1 MLAPVSVE
9 AGSPEVPGTGG
20 VVELEHAIELS
31 VGVEG
36 ATLLVTRTLF
46 NAGITHGQVELP
58 IPLPCSATLDQVAI
72 EEQDEQGLLR
82 WQAAEVL
89 DAREGARRWSAWLDG
104 PGEDVA
110 TVLDADAALHL
121 SRNGYNCEAL
131 LEIYPIPPVH
141 ARRVAYRLF
150 VPSRHVDGH
159 HEIELP
165 SFAAHGEVATLELAN
180 DRDPEFRFELDGAA
194 LAQAD
199 VTLAGDQAHS
209 FSMWRR
215 DAGRGLVRS
224 ADLDLAG
231 LIASN
236 PSATAALEPDEVPG
250 RLLSAAF
257 EAPRELAS
265 LPPVRRVVVLL
276 DTSRSLAAWDRQR
289 LQLLGSRYLEL
300 LGETMPLQVEIV
312 LFDRELRRVYHD
324 FAPGAWAVE
333 DLRDLEVDEL
343 GNGSEL
349 GAAIAGARELLA
361 EPSASAGVDWILVLS
376 DLFLRSSFPLVEQLD
391 AAAHSGTR
399 MHVVRPLDD
408 KTSFHPGR
416 HDEAWSM
423 IARETGGMLWY
434 ASSYEHDAMAQE
446 LIAPT
451 RIWSLRLELAL
462 TGGQHREVALAEW
475 HAAGES
481 SDWLDDAHAGPAL
494 ERAAFVGEVWG
505 QRRAWTA
512 APSDAHALRMAGT
525 LATSNDFGLST
536 AARTA
541 LAHHAQVVSPFT
553 SAWALA
559 SFAGPPAAPTAGFG
573 FGGFG
578 GRSHSSRCGGAY
590 GSGRGL
596 LFTTVTIEQLVQQAL
611 DSCPDAKPGTLVFE
625 TTDEEIVDVITDD
638 RCIREQVWALDVS
651 PTSTSGRRL
660 ITVEH
665 AGRKLDTLNETVL
678 GYLDLTMPTP
688 NITTNTA
695 SGMK

>member
-1 MLAPVSVE
+1 MLAPGMVE
-9 AGSPEVPGTGG
+9 AGPPEVPGTGA
-20 VVELEHAIELS
+20 VIELEHAIELS
-31 VGVEG
+31 LAPDG

-46 NAGITHGQVELP
+46 NAGITHAQVELP
-58 IPLPCSATLDQVAI
+58 VPLPCSATLDQVAI
-72 EEQDEQGLLR
+72 EQRDEHGLMR
-82 WQAAEVL
+82 WQAAELL
-89 DAREGARRWSAWLDG
+89 DAGEAAQRWSTWLEG
-104 PGEDVA
+104 PGDGVA

-121 SRNGYNCEAL
+121 SRDRYDCEAL

-141 ARRVAYRLF
+141 TRRVSYRVF
-150 VPSRHVDGH
+150 MPSRYVDGH

-165 SFAAHGEVATLELAN
+165 TFAGYGEIASLAVAPW
-180 DRDPEFRFELDGAA
+180 RDSKFRVELDGAA
-194 LAQAD
+194 LAQGD
-199 VTLAGDQAHS
+199 VTLAGDQAHV
-209 FSMWRR
+209 FALWRR
-215 DAGRGLVRS
+215 DAGHGLVRS
-224 ADLDLAG
+224 VDLDLAG
-231 LIASN
+231 LIAGS

-250 RLLSAAF
+250 RLLCAAF

-276 DTSRSLAAWDRQR
+276 DTSRSLAAWERR
-289 LQLLGSRYLEL
+289 KLQELGSRYLEL
-300 LGETMPLQVEIV
+300 LGQTMPVRVEIL

-324 FAPGAWAVE
+324 FVPGAWAAE

-343 GNGSEL
+343 RNGSEL
-349 GAAIAGARELLA
+349 GAAIAGAHELLA
-361 EPSASAGVDWILVLS
+361 SPTAGEGADWVLVLS
-376 DLFLRSSFPLVEQLD
+376 DVYLRSSFPLAEELD

-399 MHVVRPLDD
+399 MHVVRPVDD
-408 KTSFHPGR
+408 REAFHPGR
-416 HDEAWSM
+416 RDEAWSM

-434 ASSYEHDAMAQE
+434 ASAYELDAMAQE

-462 TGGQHREVALAEW
+462 AGGEHRELTLADW

-512 APSDAHALRMAGT
+512 APSDAHGRRMAGA
-525 LATSNDFGLST
+525 LATSREHGLSD

-559 SFAGPPAAPTAGFG
+559 SFAGPAAAPNAGMG

-578 GRSHSSRCGGAY
+578 GRSHSSRCGGVH
-590 GSGRGL
+590 GSTHGP
-596 LFTTVTIEQLVQQAL
+596 LFTSATIEQLVAQAL

-625 TTDEEIVDVITDD
+625 TTDHEIVEVVSAD
-638 RCIREQVWALDVS
+638 RCIREHVWALDLS

-665 AGRKLDTLNETVL
+665 TGRTLDTLNETAL
-678 GYLDLTMPTP
+678 GYRDLAMPTP